1 MLFKYS
7 SKSESGTAY
16 FAPWFI
22 QNPDG
27 PMLAGWEFDFSTAI
41 ASTEDLEGVLV
52 KCVYKQQVWR
62 LTGETDSQGY
72 FEGKLT

>member
-7 SKSESGTAY
+7 SKSESGTTY
-16 FAPWFI
+16 FADWFI
-22 QNPDG
+22 RDPDG
-27 PMLAGWEFDFSTAI
+27 PMLAGWEFDFSTA
-41 ASTEDLEGVLV
+41 TEDLEGVLV
-52 KCVYKQQVWR
+52 KCIYRQQIWR